1 MRSEHI
7 PNSRGSGLKDWFKR
21 RNSKT
26 DAECQDPIL
35 PLSNV
40 FRTWWPLA
48 ASWILMAFELPALS
62 AVVAR
67 LPSPETNLAAWGGV
81 VFPVSMLIEAPIIM
95 LLAVSTALSK
105 DWGSYQQLRRFMMVM
120 GASLTLL
127 HFLISFTPL
136 FDLIVVGLINPPAE
150 IVEPARIGLQLM
162 LPWTWSIAYRRFNQ
176 GVLIRFGHTKVV
188 GWGTLVRLITDGLV
202 LALGYWIGTIP
213 GIAVAGVAVS
223 CGVLSEALYAGL
235 RVRPVL
241 DNQVKLATP
250 VPDGVTVRSFLD
262 YYFPLVMTSL
272 LTMMIQPLGSAAL
285 SRMPEALA
293 SLAVW
298 PVLSGLVFLLRSLGV
313 AYNEVVVALLDKPK
327 SYPSLKRFTFYLVF
341 LTTSFMILVGCTPLS
356 KVWFVWISAL
366 NPKLASLG
374 ATALWFALPLPAL
387 NAVQSLFQGIL
398 LYLRQTRSITISV
411 AAFLL
416 VAGVVLWVGV
426 MRGEVI
432 GLYLGWSAFSI
443 GAIVQTI
450 FLWQFSRSALSRLSK
465 DEGA

>member
-1 MRSEHI
+1 M
-7 PNSRGSGLKDWFKR
+7 

-150 IVEPARIGLQLM
+150 IVEPARIGLRLM

-235 RVRPVL
+235 RVRP
-241 DNQVKLATP
+241 
-250 VPDGVTVRSFLD
+250 
-262 YYFPLVMTSL
+262 
-272 LTMMIQPLGSAAL
+272 MI
-285 SRMPEALA
+285 R
-293 SLAVW
+293 
-298 PVLSGLVFLLRSLGV
+298 
-313 AYNEVVVALLDKPK
+313 D
-327 SYPSLKRFTFYLVF
+327 
-341 LTTSFMILVGCTPLS
+341 
-356 KVWFVWISAL
+356 
-366 NPKLASLG
+366 
-374 ATALWFALPLPAL
+374 FA
-387 NAVQSLFQGIL
+387 
-398 LYLRQTRSITISV
+398 
-411 AAFLL
+411 
-416 VAGVVLWVGV
+416 
-426 MRGEVI
+426 
-432 GLYLGWSAFSI
+432 
-443 GAIVQTI
+443 
-450 FLWQFSRSALSRLSK
+450 
-465 DEGA
+465 